1 MLIGVCMK
9 YLYAC
14 QTDIGRSRSSNQD
27 SLIMKT
33 IKSKE
38 NTALLAAVCDGVGGL
53 KKGEVTSRKAAKMLG
68 EWADYEL
75 LGLLEQDGT
84 GEILRRRF
92 RQQLM
97 EINREIFYGN
107 KRSGIESGTTLTAL
121 VMWNYRYLLGHVGDS
136 RAYEVTRQVRQ
147 LTTDHSWVAQEVA
160 AGRMT
165 AEEAQKSTKKNVIL
179 KCIGADETLEPQM
192 EEGQIC
198 EDTVFLL
205 CTDGF
210 WHHIAENEWLP
221 YFSPERINGEELLGA
236 NLSYLSG
243 QVKCRGENDNI
254 TVAAIK
260 VFQER
265 RNLSLMI

>member
-1 MLIGVCMK
+1 MLIEVCMK
-9 YLYAC
+9 YMYAC
-14 QTDIGRSRSSNQD
+14 QTDIGISRSSNQD

-33 IKSKE
+33 IKSRR

-53 KKGEVTSRKAAKMLG
+53 SKGEVTSRKTVKMLG

-75 LGLLEQDGT
+75 PCLLEQDKT

-136 RAYEVTRQVRQ
+136 RAYAITRQVRQ

-160 AGRMT
+160 AGRIT
-165 AEEAQKSTKKNVIL
+165 AEEAEKSAKKNVIL
-179 KCIGADETLEPQM
+179 KCIGADETLEPQV

-210 WHHIAENEWLP
+210 WHHIAKNEWLP
-221 YFSPERINGEELLGA
+221 YFSPERIHGEELLRA
-236 NLSYLSG
+236 NLFHLFS

-254 TVAAIK
+254 TAAAIK
-260 VFQER
+260 VFRER
-265 RNLSLMI
+265 K